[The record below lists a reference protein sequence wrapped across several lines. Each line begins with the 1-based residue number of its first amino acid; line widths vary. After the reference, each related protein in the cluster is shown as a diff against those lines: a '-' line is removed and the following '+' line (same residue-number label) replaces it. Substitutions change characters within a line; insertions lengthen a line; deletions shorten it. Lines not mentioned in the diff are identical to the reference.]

1 MFVGNVIIYDMMIFF
16 IMFRLSVDILCV
28 RFIFSIVFISVWVV
42 EIGKF
47 VFDVIIIVY
56 VVVSFVVKLWF
67 GVKCVIFW
75 FMVLIMWCLNSVR
88 FVIIFKLLR
97 GRI

>member
-75 FMVLIMWCLNSVR
+75 LMVLIMWCLNSVR